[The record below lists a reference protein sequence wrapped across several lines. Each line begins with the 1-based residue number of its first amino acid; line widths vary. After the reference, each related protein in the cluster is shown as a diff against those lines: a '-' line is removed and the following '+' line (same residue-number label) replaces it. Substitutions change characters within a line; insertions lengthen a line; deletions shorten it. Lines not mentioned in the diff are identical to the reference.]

1 MDNRAMDSKNY
12 FQVLSSLFSQNRQ
25 GQGRPQRQ
33 QVVSSPLSSDFSEG
47 PVDSVRWSK
56 GLFRAI
62 NEDLAASWAF

>member
-1 MDNRAMDSKNY
+1 MDSKNY
-12 FQVLSSLFSQNRQ
+12 FQVLSSLFSHNRQ

-33 QVVSSPLSSDFSEG
+33 PVVSAPLVAELEA
-47 PVDSVRWSK
+47 PVDSVCWSK